1 MKYDEAFHVLAE
13 TCLDG
18 KLNPDDRT
26 ALQKMLAEHPQMR
39 AEFLLLIGQDAT
51 LRAIHTRPA
60 SKSAQMEAV
69 KILEKAPPRKKA
81 LAPRRRGWLEPLAA
95 CALLAIAITLYFV
108 FSGKETP
115 LGAHVASAAKDA
127 KLLRNGKESALVA
140 GAPLSAND
148 ELRIPV
154 ESSAAIDYDDKTHL
168 EISADTFVT
177 LNPLQNT
184 SAPGKCVV
192 LQHGSLT
199 ATVSKQPAGQPMRFV
214 TSQAEALVRGTRLT
228 VAADTNSTR
237 LSVDEGLVQFTR
249 LEKRQSLDVAAGQ
262 TATVAPNVAF
272 AVAPLTP
279 PHEKVEPAGPSRVQE
294 GLLALYEGKP
304 GEKLSPQFPGSKI
317 VRGCKS
323 TNALSIELWIKPP
336 KLTPNSFRHILTLR
350 GDDDKNMEFIIAE
363 HADAH
368 HAFWEMELSVA
379 AKGHHGTVAAKSS
392 IKTHAPD
399 LGAENLAHFVFT
411 RDANGNEK
419 LYVNGTESAHDKTDG
434 DFSLWDDSHR
444 ILVAGEGTGRAWNGS
459 VRQIAIYNR
468 ALNEAEV
475 KQNLGASH
483 CEACRE

>member
-13 TCLDG
+13 KCLDG

-294 GLLALYEGKP
+294 GLLAFYEAKP
-304 GEKLSPQFPGSKI
+304 GEKIASPLPAGKI
-317 VRGCKS
+317 VEACKKS
-323 TNALSIELWIKPP
+323 GAFSIEVRIKPP
-336 KLTPNSFRHILTLR
+336 KFTPNSLRHILTLR
-350 GDDDKNMEFIIAE
+350 GADEKSTEFNLVD
-363 HADAH
+363 HADLH
-368 HAFWEMELSVA
+368 HTYWALELSTAV
-379 AKGHHGTVAAKSS
+379 KSHHGPASATS
-392 IKTHAPD
+392 IVKTLAAPD
-399 LGAENLAHFVFT
+399 LSHVVVT
-411 RDANGNEK
+411 RDASGNEK
-419 LYVNGTESAHDKTDG
+419 FYVNGIETAHDKSDG
-434 DFSLWDDSHR
+434 DLSLWDDSHR
-444 ILVAGEGTGRAWNGS
+444 LFIAGEGTSRAWDGE
-459 VRQIAIYNR
+459 VRCVAIYNR
-468 ALNEAEV
+468 ALTEAEV
-475 KQNLGASH
+475 KQNLAS
-483 CEACRE
+483 EK